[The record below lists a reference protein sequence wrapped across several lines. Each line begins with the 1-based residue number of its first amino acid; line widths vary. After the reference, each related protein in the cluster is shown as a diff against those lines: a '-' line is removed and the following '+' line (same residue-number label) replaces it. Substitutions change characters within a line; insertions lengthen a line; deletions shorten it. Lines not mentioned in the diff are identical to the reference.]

1 MKVDDAIETLTRF
14 FNDLIGSL
22 VPGAVLITGLA
33 FMHLEG
39 SNLSAAEKLL
49 GSTPIALTVVGLM
62 YAIGH
67 LLLAIFDFAIQPI
80 LQFFKLIKRFD
91 ETAAKG
97 RQSYGFF
104 SDFISKARKKQK
116 LSPPVAWGY
125 HDLRSVA
132 LSMAPEGA
140 SLGRRFMFISLLCNG
155 TGTALL
161 ILSIDFMAC
170 LMINPLLLAT
180 AIQSIHWFAQL
191 ALILVA
197 AWSLFRRAES
207 FYSRAM
213 STPFSIA
220 VAEIILRQNT
230 NAPK

>member
-39 SNLSAAEKLL
+39 SNLSAAVKLFE
-49 GSTPIALTVVGLM
+49 STPLALTVVGLM

-67 LLLAIFDFAIQPI
+67 LLLAIFDVVIQPA
-80 LQFFKLIKRFD
+80 LQLLKLTKRFD
-91 ETAAKG
+91 ETAAKA
-97 RQSYGFF
+97 RQSYSFF
-104 SDFISKARKKQK
+104 SDFISKARKEEQ
-116 LSPPVAWGY
+116 LSQPVVWGY

-161 ILSIDFMAC
+161 ILTVDFMVC
-170 LMINPLLLAT
+170 LMTNPLLLAT
-180 AIQSIHWFAQL
+180 AIQTIHWLAQL
-191 ALILVA
+191 ALILIA

-220 VAEIILRQNT
+220 VAEIIQRQNT

>member
-180 AIQSIHWFAQL
+180 AIQTIHWFAQL

-213 STPFSIA
+213 STPLSIA